1 MTSERWER
9 LASLFDEARA
19 VPQEQ
24 RSAFLDVACAG
35 DDSMRA
41 EVERLLAA
49 HDRAGDFIASPAI
62 ARITGST
69 SGDNDPAVVGQT
81 FGPYRVLREI
91 ARGGMGAVYLAE
103 RVDGEFER
111 RVALKLIKRGMDT
124 DLVLQ
129 RFRAERQIL
138 ATLEHP
144 NIARLLDGGSTDDGR
159 PYFIMEYI
167 EGQPIDEYADANRL
181 SIRERLALFLEVC
194 SAVEYAHRHLVVHR
208 DIKPAN
214 VLVTTDGV
222 PKLLDFGIAKVLD
235 SNDDQ
240 STGTITAVRLLT
252 PEYASPEQ
260 VEGRRAT
267 VTSDVYSLGVVL
279 YRLLTGQ
286 SPYRLDSHDPMT
298 VADAVRTHD
307 PERPSTAVSQT
318 TSTID
323 RRVRH
328 LDEDRARATNA
339 GSIARLRQ
347 ELRGDLDTIVLMALR
362 KEPDRRYRSVAD
374 FADDLGRHLGGQ
386 PVRARRDRLGYRA
399 AKFLRRNR
407 TPVLASTIA
416 VATLVL
422 GVGIA
427 AWRWP
432 LESRS
437 GLVSSRDRILVA
449 DFVDHSG
456 DTALAAAVTEALR
469 VDLTQS
475 AYVQLLSARQIRS
488 GLGRMARGPDVALDD
503 SLARELAVRE
513 GVKAFVTG
521 TVSRVGGRYT
531 VAAQIIGAEKGE
543 LLAGLRQT
551 ASDSNGVIPAIGRLS
566 AELRARLG
574 ESLRNIR
581 ATPPLDQVTTTSLA
595 ALRLYTMGN
604 RVSRAGN
611 RDSAVKLFRRA
622 VAIDTGFAAAYR
634 ALGNEYSDAAEPGR
648 ALAAFAGAI
657 AHAQRLPFYER
668 YQTIASHASN
678 YLHDYP
684 LAISAFEHILERYPD
699 DIVALNNLSYVYGNE
714 RKFVQEESLLVRAIR
729 IDSTIKSIHL
739 TLAMSAL
746 DNGDYDL
753 ARRQIGWVATR
764 DPKLPNVLLAKIYLP
779 ASQQDWET
787 AERMSRAR
795 LAAAANDTFDLPDAY
810 ETLAGI
816 VMTRGRLSE
825 GERLSRTAMSIAQ
838 HIRSSRVMTSAIRIA
853 LVQLRFRNDTSAA
866 LAELERALSAYPLD
880 SIPEGDRHYDDFARV
895 FAAAGHPARARQLVS
910 LAARGQ
916 LDRVQKSNP
925 DRHWSLGA
933 IALAEG
939 RVRDAV
945 AELRTADA
953 THLCT
958 ICVLP
963 DLARAYMAAGQADSA
978 IAVYERYLVLPWE
991 WRFETDDT
999 EMAPALINVAAMYRQ
1014 RGDAVRADA
1023 TVARLDTLWRDAD
1036 PNARRWLATATQQR
1050 PRD

>member
-1 MTSERWER
+1 MTPERWER

-19 VPQEQ
+19 VPLEE
-24 RSAFLDVACAG
+24 REAFLDGACAG
-35 DDSMRA
+35 DESLRA
-41 EVERLLAA
+41 DVERLLVA

-62 ARITGST
+62 SRISAAT
-69 SGDNDPAVVGQT
+69 SADNDPAIVGQT

-103 RVDGEFER
+103 RVDGEFQR

-144 NIARLLDGGSTDDGR
+144 HIARLLDGGSTEDGR

-167 EGQPIDEYADANRL
+167 EGQPIDEYADARRL
-181 SIRERLALFLEVC
+181 SIRERLELFLEVC
-194 SAVEYAHRHLVVHR
+194 GAVEYAHRHLVVHR

-222 PKLLDFGIAKVLD
+222 PKLLDFGIAKGFD
-235 SNDDQ
+235 PSDDQ

-279 YRLLTGQ
+279 YRLLTGH

-307 PERPSTAVSQT
+307 PERPSTVVGQT
-318 TSTID
+318 TGTID
-323 RRVRH
+323 RRARR
-328 LDEDRARATNA
+328 LEDDRALATNA

-362 KEPDRRYRSVAD
+362 KEPDRRYRSVAE
-374 FADDLGRHLGGQ
+374 FADDIRRHLDGQ
-386 PVRARRDRLGYRA
+386 PVRARPDQLGYRT

-407 TPVLASTIA
+407 TSVLASTIA

-432 LESRS
+432 LDARS

-449 DFVDHSG
+449 DFADHTG
-456 DTALAAAVTEALR
+456 DTSLAAAVTEALR

-488 GLGRMARGPDVALDD
+488 GLARMARGPDVALDD
-503 SLARELAVRE
+503 SLARELAIRE
-513 GVKAFVTG
+513 SVKAFVTG
-521 TVSRVGGRYT
+521 TVSRVGGSYT
-531 VAAQIIGAEKGE
+531 LTAQIIGAQKGE

-551 ASDSNGVIPAIGRLS
+551 ARDSNGVIPAIGRLS
-566 AELRARLG
+566 AEVRARLG
-574 ESLRNIR
+574 ESVRNIR
-581 ATPPLDQVTTTSLA
+581 AMPPLEQVTTTALA
-595 ALRLYTMGN
+595 ALQLYTMGN
-604 RVSRAGN
+604 RVSRTGN
-611 RDSAVKLFRRA
+611 RDSAVKLFQRA

-634 ALGNEYSDAAEPGR
+634 ALGNEYADAAEPGR
-648 ALAAFAGAI
+648 ALASFASAI

-668 YQTIASHASN
+668 YQTIASHAYN

-699 DIVALNNLSYVYGNE
+699 DIVALNNLSYVYGDQ

-729 IDSTIKSIHL
+729 VDSTIKSIHL
-739 TLAMSAL
+739 ALAMAAVN
-746 DNGDYDL
+746 NGDFDL
-753 ARRQIGWVATR
+753 ARRQIDWVAAR
-764 DPKLPNVLLAKIYLP
+764 DPKLPNVLLARIYLP
-779 ASQQDWET
+779 AAQQDWET
-787 AERMSRAR
+787 AERMARAR
-795 LAAAANDTFDLPDAY
+795 IAASARDTFDLPDAY

-816 VMTRGRLSE
+816 VMTRGRLTE
-825 GERLSRTAMSIAQ
+825 GERLSRTAMSIARQ
-838 HIRSSRVMTSAIRIA
+838 LRSSRVMTSAIRIA
-853 LVQLRFRNDTSAA
+853 LLDLRFRHDTSAA
-866 LAELERALSAYPLD
+866 VAELEGTLAAYPLD
-880 SIPEGDRHYDDFARV
+880 SIPEGDRHYDDFARA
-895 FAAAGHPARARQLVS
+895 FAAAGRPARARQLVS
-910 LAARGQ
+910 LAAAGR
-916 LDRVQKSNP
+916 LDRVQKVHP

-939 RVRDAV
+939 RARDAV
-945 AELRTADA
+945 VELRAADA
-953 THLCT
+953 THLCP

-963 DLARAYMAAGQADSA
+963 DLARAYAAAGQADSA
-978 IAVYERYLVLPWE
+978 VAVYERYLVLPWE

-999 EMAPALINVAAMYRQ
+999 EMAPALIQLAAIYLR
-1014 RGDAVRADA
+1014 RGDAARADA
-1023 TVARLDTLWRDAD
+1023 AIGRLDTLWRDAD
-1036 PNARRWLATATQQR
+1036 AEARRWLATVKQQKAGG
-1050 PRD
+1050 